1 MYWGRP
7 YTPAMP
13 DEFEGQ
19 RVTVMGLGRFGGGVG
34 VARFLAARGADVLV
48 TDQSSADK
56 LADSVAQLQ
65 PLIDAGQVTLRL
77 GEHNVSDFTTCD
89 RVVVNPAVP
98 PGNRFI
104 RAAKAA
110 GIPVTTEVRLLV
122 ERLPNRLRTIG
133 VTGSAGKST
142 VTAMIGHVLGKV
154 FADGGLRIS
163 DCGLD
168 DAADPG
174 SHCSSSHPE
183 PEIRDAKS
191 PRVWVGGNI
200 GGSLLERIDEIGPE
214 DWVVLELSSFM
225 LERLRADE
233 ATGFPGWSPHIAVIT
248 NISENHLDWHGS
260 MEAYVAAKQVI
271 LDYQNSSCVAV
282 LGPEAGFKASVQPL
296 CAAMKIDTESGNG
309 FLSLPVPGS
318 HNRINAMCALAAS
331 DAAGVM
337 WESMDLMA
345 GALADFPGLPHR
357 LEFVG
362 EYEGVKFY
370 NDSKCTTPGAAMLA
384 IGCLCD
390 QIKQDYEPFRE
401 EIDPLDVM
409 KRFTEELEHHAAGR
423 PGTAYPPP
431 KRYPLLHVILGGY
444 DKQSDL
450 AELASSVAYKNA
462 VVYTIGATGELIA
475 RLVGS
480 ARWGEAEVVRCGT
493 LERAVEEMRCR
504 VGSGDVVLLSPG
516 CASWDQFDNYER
528 RGERFIEL
536 VRRFFSESGRS

>member
-1 MYWGRP
+1 
-7 YTPAMP
+7 MP
-13 DEFEGQ
+13 DGFEGQ

-48 TDQSSADK
+48 TDQSPAEK
-56 LADSVAQLQ
+56 LADSVAKLQ

-104 RAAKAA
+104 RAAEAA

-154 FADGGLRIS
+154 SVGAGSGVSGLEGTANPKPTDQRNR
-163 DCGLD
+163 GPR
-168 DAADPG
+168 PG
-174 SHCSSSHPE
+174 TRNP
-183 PEIRDAKS
+183 K
-191 PRVWVGGNI
+191 VWVGGNI

-233 ATGFPGWSPHIAVIT
+233 ATGFPGWSPHIAVVT

-260 MEAYVAAKQVI
+260 MEAYSEAKSVVVKYQEPRDKAFLQAAANDWPVPAGVEVI
-271 LDYQNSSCVAV
+271 GLREGRGKPIPWLTVVGAHNSENAR
-282 LGPEAGFKASVQPL
+282 L
-296 CAAMKIDTESGNG
+296 AAMVGDAIALGHGNQV
-309 FLSLPVPGS
+309 LQ
-318 HNRINAMCALAAS
+318 R
-331 DAAGVM
+331 
-337 WESMDLMA
+337 
-345 GALADFPGLPHR
+345 LADFPGLPHR
-357 LEFVG
+357 LQFVG
-362 EYEGVKFY
+362 EHAGVKYY
-370 NDSKCTTPGAAMLA
+370 NDSKCTTPGAARLA
-384 IGCLCD
+384 V
-390 QIKQDYEPFRE
+390 EA
-401 EIDPLDVM
+401 
-409 KRFTEELEHHAAGR
+409 FTETGTDPVSEKEGR
-423 PGTAYPPP
+423 P
-431 KRYPLLHVILGGY
+431 RFVHLIFGGY
-444 DKQSDL
+444 DKGSDL
-450 AELASSVAYKNA
+450 ASLAGFARAQCKA
-462 VVYTIGATGELIA
+462 VYTIGATGDAVASAAEA
-475 RLVGS
+475 ASAVGG
-480 ARWGEAEVVRCGT
+480 GEAEVVRCGT
-493 LERAVEEMRCR
+493 LERAVEEMQGR